1 MTPSEMPKLA
11 ALTPNLGGLDRDALL
26 FQAGK
31 AAGRRGPFWKLAALA
46 LAGTQIL
53 TAAGWLL
60 TSRPSPV
67 LPSPPPAIAPVA
79 EPPATAPVAPPRTS
93 PALTDEQWLDAMLNR
108 FRPPEPPL
116 SVARGPVRQSPP
128 LTPRSDP
135 RAVLMQ

>member
-26 FQAGK
+26 FEAGR

-46 LAGTQIL
+46 LAGTQ
-53 TAAGWLL
+53 TATIGAWLL
-60 TSRPSPV
+60 ASRPAPAPGPPPTPAV
-67 LPSPPPAIAPVA
+67 PADPPPA
-79 EPPATAPVAPPRTS
+79 PPSAPPPS
-93 PALTDEQWLDAMLNR
+93 PQPAQTDEQWLDAMLNR